1 MFFNYCKNIALKS
14 LDINLIKAFGF
25 YYLILVVFSN
35 ILSKILVVSGYGT
48 IIFGFLI
55 IPASTAIFQTILIE
69 NIKNENYNKIPKLI
83 NKKKLLKKS
92 WVVLRNKIIAGF
104 LIFGGF
110 LCFLVPGIILVK
122 RYQYV
127 SLISEDLLLNPGET
141 LKLSR
146 KISEN
151 NGWQVFNATWFSSVL
166 AILPILIFL
175 TLPNKSVYDFVSL
188 IYVPWS
194 SITIQTLILMPVYRE
209 YKKNIGTS
217 DLIKI

>member
-14 LDINLIKAFGF
+14 LDIKLIKAFGF

-35 ILSKILVVSGYGT
+35 ILSKILVISGYGT
-48 IIFGFLI
+48 IIFGFFI
-55 IPASTAIFQTILIE
+55 IPASTAIFETILIE

-83 NKKKLLKKS
+83 NKKQLLKKS
-92 WVVLRNKIIAGF
+92 WVVLRNKIFSGF
-104 LIFGGF
+104 LIIGGS
-110 LCFLVPGIILVK
+110 LCFLVPGIILFK
-122 RYQYV
+122 RYQYA

-151 NGWQVFNATWFSSVL
+151 KGWQVFNATLFSSVL

-188 IYVPWS
+188 IYFPWS
-194 SITIQTLILMPVYRE
+194 SITIQTLILMPVYKE
-209 YKKNIGTS
+209 YKKI
-217 DLIKI
+217 LELKI